1 MFQRN
6 SKHFHFVVLHETKN
20 AFFQS
25 LVCMQQKKPIIFCKN
40 SVLSTFTL
48 SYIFVP
54 FSCRSSLLHLLTKC
68 EGKKI
73 VVVTAVG
80 HIANKWQEE
89 GSIIR
94 ATSKTKK
101 TG

>member
-25 LVCMQQKKPIIFCKN
+25 LVCMQQKKTDHILQKQCT
-40 SVLSTFTL
+40 LSTFTL

-89 GSIIR
+89 GSIR